1 MFVIDSLNEYC
12 DYNKSYL
19 FMLSTVDLFH
29 AALTSISRYVYSF
42 VNIIIISINISL
54 FT

>member
-29 AALTSISRYVYSF
+29 ALTSISRYVYSF

>member
-29 AALTSISRYVYSF
+29 AALTPISRYVYS
-42 VNIIIISINISL
+42 L
-54 FT
+54 